1 MIHAPKTFATLGFAL
16 SLASGGPATNA
27 HAATAPDQAL
37 VSRGAYLAKR
47 AIASPATQHRAANR
61 SPAACL

>member
-27 HAATAPDQAL
+27 HGIERTEGL
-37 VSRGAYLAKR
+37 VHQQDLGLQCQGARNL
-47 AIASPATQHRAANR
+47 
-61 SPAACL
+61 